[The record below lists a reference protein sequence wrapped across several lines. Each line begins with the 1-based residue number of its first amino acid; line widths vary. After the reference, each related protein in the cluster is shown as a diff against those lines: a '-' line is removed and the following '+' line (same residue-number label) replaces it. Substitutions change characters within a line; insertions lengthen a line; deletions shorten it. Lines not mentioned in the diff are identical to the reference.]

1 MVASRDVGCFSS
13 FLVQEIN
20 NCIFQ
25 EQERAAK
32 TEIDNLTGQLREED
46 DHVQKLKEDIRIREE
61 ELGELRERNFHL
73 HKLQEQFPILEHQ
86 VSQ

>member
-1 MVASRDVGCFSS
+1 MASRNVGCFSG
-13 FLVQEIN
+13 FLVQERN

-25 EQERAAK
+25 EQDRAAR
-32 TEIDNLTGQLREED
+32 TQIDNLTNQLREED

-61 ELGELRERNFHL
+61 ELSELREKNFHL
-73 HKLQEQFPILEHQ
+73 HRLQEQFPILEAQ